1 MMKATRLNNILKN
14 ILSGIFASV
23 FLISVNSCSK
33 SVSFLTSSVVPAAR
47 GSVEIKV
54 DKNKNYSLDVS
65 VTELAEV
72 SRLNPP
78 RLTYIVWM
86 ITDQE
91 LTKNIGQLK
100 SSISII
106 SKRLK
111 GSFKTVSS
119 DKPIKIFI
127 TAEDDPGI
135 QYPGNQVVLSTDK
148 FQL

>member
-1 MMKATRLNNILKN
+1 MIL
-14 ILSGIFASV
+14 L
-23 FLISVNSCSK
+23 SVNSCSK

-47 GSVEIKV
+47 GTVKIKV
-54 DKNKNYSLDVS
+54 DNNKNYSIDISLSD
-65 VTELAEV
+65 LAEV

-86 ITDQE
+86 VTDHE

-100 SSISII
+100 SSMSFM

-111 GSFKTVSS
+111 GTFRTVSS

-127 TAEDDPGI
+127 TAEDDANI
-135 QYPGNQVVLSTDK
+135 QYPGNQVMLSTDA

>member
-1 MMKATRLNNILKN
+1 MKTTRFNIILKN
-14 ILSGIFASV
+14 ILSGIFAAMI
-23 FLISVNSCSK
+23 LLSVNSCSK

-47 GSVEIKV
+47 GTVKIKV
-54 DKNKNYSLDVS
+54 DNNKNYSIDISLS
-65 VTELAEV
+65 ELAEV

-86 ITDQE
+86 VTDHE

-100 SSISII
+100 SSMSFM

-111 GSFKTVSS
+111 GTFRTVSS

-127 TAEDDPGI
+127 TAEDDANI
-135 QYPGNQVVLSTDK
+135 QYPGNQVMLSTDA

>member
-1 MMKATRLNNILKN
+1 MKTTRFNIILKN
-14 ILSGIFASV
+14 ILSGIFAAMI
-23 FLISVNSCSK
+23 FLSVNSCSK

-47 GSVEIKV
+47 GAVKIKV
-54 DKNKNYSLDVS
+54 DKNKNYSIDISLS
-65 VTELAEV
+65 ELAEV

-86 ITDQE
+86 VTDQQ

-100 SSISII
+100 SSMSFM

-111 GSFKTVSS
+111 GTFITVSS

-127 TAEDDPGI
+127 TAEDDANI
-135 QYPGNQVVLSTDK
+135 QYPGNQVMLSTDT

>member
-1 MMKATRLNNILKN
+1 MKTTRFNIISKN
-14 ILSGIFASV
+14 ILSGIFAAMI
-23 FLISVNSCSK
+23 LLSVNSCSK

-47 GSVEIKV
+47 GTVKIKV
-54 DKNKNYSLDVS
+54 DNNKNYSIDISLSD
-65 VTELAEV
+65 LAEV

-86 ITDQE
+86 VTDHE

-100 SSISII
+100 SSMSFM

-111 GSFKTVSS
+111 GTFRTVSS

-127 TAEDDPGI
+127 TAEDDANI
-135 QYPGNQVVLSTDK
+135 QYPGNQVMLSTDT